1 MKKYIVLCLLVPFFT
16 FSQSNDKNTKDTF
29 SVEGN
34 CSMCKK
40 RIEKAALSLNGV
52 KYAKWNKKSGDFSI
66 IYNNEKVNIQEIR
79 SKIAQSGHDNGEYAT
94 TTEVYDK
101 LPDCCKYKDTGK
113 H

>member
-40 RIEKAALSLNGV
+40 RIEKAALSLKGV
-52 KYAKWNKKSGDFSI
+52 KYAKW
-66 IYNNEKVNIQEIR
+66 
-79 SKIAQSGHDNGEYAT
+79 T
-94 TTEVYDK
+94 TSVYDK
-101 LPDCCKYKDTGK
+101 LPDCCKYNDTGK